1 MAIANTGLGV
11 ILATYSNT
19 GYEEE
24 SKYAWGEL
32 GLVCRWL
39 EEAGCFS
46 PSVTFVLYFLE
57 QKWDYQWNVTDT
69 SDYGF
74 Y

>member
-1 MAIANTGLGV
+1 MV

-19 GYEEE
+19 EYEEE
-24 SKYAWGEL
+24 SKYVWGEL

-39 EEAGCFS
+39 EEAADVSS
-46 PSVTFVLYFLE
+46 PSEFTFVLYFLE
-57 QKWDYQWNVTDT
+57 QKWDYQWNVTDNL
-69 SDYGF
+69 DYGF